1 MNDFIYPYDLNLN
14 LANIQNKLA
23 KKVMKRD
30 LSSQIDK
37 VVGVDVSFSRDDRAV
52 AAAVII
58 QIENLMAIEESTR
71 EVEMF
76 FPYIPGFLGF
86 RESDAVISVLD
97 GLKQEY
103 DAVMVNGHGIL
114 HPHGFGLAS
123 QVGLLLD
130 KPTIGVAKRLIVG
143 NTIKGNE
150 DSDRVVMLHGKI
162 SGALVNGYYVSVGH
176 KISLKRAV
184 DLVKETSIFKTP
196 EPIRKSHILATQ
208 TYKKIINNK

>member
-23 KKVMKRD
+23 KKVIKRD
-30 LSSQIDK
+30 LASKIDN
-37 VVGVDVSFSRDDRAV
+37 VVGVDVSFSRNDRAV

-58 QIENLMAIEESTR
+58 QIENLTVIDESTR
-71 EVEMF
+71 EVDMF
-76 FPYIPGFLGF
+76 FPYVPGFLGF
-86 RESDAVISVLD
+86 RESNAMISVLD

-103 DAVMVNGHGIL
+103 DAIMVNGHGIL
-114 HPHGFGLAS
+114 HPRGFGLAS

-143 NTIKGNE
+143 NPIKVNE
-150 DSDRVVMLHGKI
+150 DSDQVVVLHGKI
-162 SGALVNGYYVSVGH
+162 SGALVNGYYVSIGH

-184 DLVKETSIFKTP
+184 DLVKETSIFKTS
-196 EPIRKSHILATQ
+196 EPIRKSHILATA
-208 TYKKIINNK
+208 TYKKIIKNK